1 MRDDIE
7 RRVIEIAR
15 AMIRSGATVRT
26 LAREYGV
33 SKSTVHKDMTQRLK
47 RIDPGLFAEVGAVLR
62 LNKSERHIR
71 GGRAT
76 SQKYRLRRERLRL
89 RQATGNESRMSRVTP
104 VSYTPLDVYKR
115 QYLYYSML
123 YAVSG
128 DWDNFLAEGVLTLS
142 TAAAIAVGMMVG
154 SSRYASL
161 LALKHALSNDHI

>member
-76 SQKYRLRRERLRL
+76 SQKYRLRRERLIL
-89 RQATGNESRMSRVTP
+89 RQTTGNESRMSRVT
-104 VSYTPLDVYKR
+104 
-115 QYLYYSML
+115 Q
-123 YAVSG
+123 SG
-128 DWDNFLAEGVLTLS
+128 PN
-142 TAAAIAVGMMVG
+142 
-154 SSRYASL
+154 SL
-161 LALKHALSNDHI
+161 L